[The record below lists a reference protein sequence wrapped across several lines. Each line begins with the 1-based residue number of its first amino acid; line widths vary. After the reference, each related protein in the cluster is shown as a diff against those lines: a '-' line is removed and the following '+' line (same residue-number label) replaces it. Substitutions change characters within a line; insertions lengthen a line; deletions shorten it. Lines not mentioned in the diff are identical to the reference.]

1 MVTWILTR
9 KIDPITLEVIRGGL
23 VSLSR
28 EMGVAMEKTSYS
40 TIFSEGLDYSCAVF
54 DWEGNMAALH
64 AFDPCHLG
72 AMPYS
77 VQASI
82 SAFGIKNLQPG
93 DIILQ
98 NDPYNGGSHINDY
111 TIMTPVFVDN
121 ELVVIPATRAHQ
133 IDAGAANPGGCAG
146 DATSIHEEG
155 LRLPPIKLY
164 SQGKEMTDIWK
175 IILANV
181 RVPTAVQGDMRAMIG
196 SLKVAERRAIDYV
209 KKYGVETWKAAL
221 TEIMNISERIMR
233 DEIDA
238 IPDGEYENEEWMD
251 DSGNSSE
258 PVRLKVKVKIKG
270 SELIADYSGSSPQVN
285 GPINGSYAV
294 TACNTY
300 IGVIHCVGHQGE
312 YPVNQ
317 GTFRPIKVVAPLGSI
332 VNVVY
337 PGACIG
343 GNTELSN
350 RIVDLVIGAL
360 AQATTPR
367 NIKAACYGTGGTT
380 SIGGIDH
387 ETGEQ
392 YVIYFYSLGGMGARA
407 TKDGNSAQLCFATNN
422 KGPYAEI
429 NETRYPI
436 LVEEYSL
443 VRDSP
448 GMGKY
453 RGGLG
458 TKFVFRLLGESAEY
472 NCLTDR
478 HKISPYG
485 VFGGLP
491 PKPST
496 CGHFCDI
503 RIKLAN
509 EKEFKHA
516 TELFGKISTSKWS
529 KIILHKGDVYEIY
542 LCGGGGFGD
551 PLERDPELVLAD
563 VEYGYV
569 SNEVA
574 REYYGV
580 VINADKIDYDATK
593 RLRVEKMR

>member
-1 MVTWILTR
+1 LKR
-9 KIDPITLEVIRGGL
+9 DIDPITLEVIRGGL
-23 VSLSR
+23 ISLSR

-54 DWEGNMAALH
+54 DWEGNMVALH

-82 SAFGIKNLQPG
+82 REFGIENLQPG

-164 SQGKEMTDIWK
+164 SAGKEMTDIWN
-175 IILANV
+175 ILLANV
-181 RVPTAVQGDMRAMIG
+181 RVPTAVRGDMRAMIG
-196 SLKVAERRAIDYV
+196 SLKVAERRATEYV
-209 KKYGVETWKAAL
+209 KKYGIGTWKAAL
-221 TEIMNISERIMR
+221 TEIMNISEKIMR
-233 DEIDA
+233 EEIEA

-251 DSGNSSE
+251 DSGTSSE
-258 PVRLKVKVKIKG
+258 PVKLKVRVEIKG
-270 SELIADYSGSSPQVN
+270 SELTADYSGSSPQVN
-285 GPINGSYAV
+285 GPINASYAV

-300 IGVIHCVGHQGE
+300 IGVLHCVGHRGE

-317 GTFRPIKVVAPLGSI
+317 GTFRPIKVKAPQGSV
-332 VNVVY
+332 VNVTY
-337 PGACIG
+337 PAACIG
-343 GNTELSN
+343 GNTETSN

-360 AQATTPR
+360 LQATTPL
-367 NIKAACYGTGGTT
+367 NIKAACHGTGGTT

-392 YVIYFYSLGGMGARA
+392 YVIYLYSLGGMGARA
-407 TKDGNSAQLCFATNN
+407 TKDGNSAQLPFATNN

-443 VRDSP
+443 VQDSA
-448 GMGKY
+448 GIGKF

-458 TKFVFRLLGESAEY
+458 TKFSFKLLAESAEY
-472 NCLTDR
+472 NCLGDR

-491 PKPST
+491 PKPSE

-509 EKEFKHA
+509 QQEFKHS
-516 TELFGKISTSKWS
+516 TELFGKLSTSKWS
-529 KIILHKGDVYEIY
+529 KIILHRGDVYEIS
-542 LCGGGGFGD
+542 LCGGGGFGN
-551 PLERDPELVLAD
+551 PLDRDPELVRKD
-563 VEYGYV
+563 VEYDYV
-569 SNEVA
+569 SNAVA

-580 VINADKIDYDATK
+580 VIEPTMMKIDQKATEK
-593 RLRVEKMR
+593 LRTENRT

>member
-1 MVTWILTR
+1 LKR
-9 KIDPITLEVIRGGL
+9 DIDPITLEVIRGGL

-54 DWEGNMAALH
+54 DWEGNMVALH

-82 SAFGIKNLQPG
+82 REFGIQNLQPG

-155 LRLPPIKLY
+155 LRLPPIRLY
-164 SQGKEMTDIWK
+164 SAGKEMTDIWN
-175 IILANV
+175 ILLANV
-181 RVPTAVQGDMRAMIG
+181 RVPTAVRGDMRAMIG
-196 SLKVAERRAIDYV
+196 SLRVAERRATEYV
-209 KKYGVETWKAAL
+209 KKYGIGTWKAAL

-233 DEIDA
+233 EEIDA

-251 DSGNSSE
+251 DSGTSSE
-258 PVRLKVKVKIKG
+258 PVRLKVRVEIKG
-270 SELIADYSGSSPQVN
+270 SELTADYSGSSPQVN
-285 GPINGSYAV
+285 GPINASYAV

-300 IGVIHCVGHQGE
+300 IGVLHCVGHRGE

-317 GTFRPIKVVAPLGSI
+317 GTFRPIKVKAPQGSV
-332 VNVVY
+332 VNVTY
-337 PGACIG
+337 PAACIG
-343 GNTELSN
+343 GNTETSN

-360 AQATTPR
+360 LQATTPR
-367 NIKAACYGTGGTT
+367 NIKAACHGTGGTT

-392 YVIYFYSLGGMGARA
+392 YVIYLYSLGGMGARA
-407 TKDGNSAQLCFATNN
+407 TKDGNSAQLPFATNN

-443 VRDSP
+443 VQDSA
-448 GMGKY
+448 GIGRF

-458 TKFVFRLLGESAEY
+458 TRFRFRLLAESAEY
-472 NCLTDR
+472 NCLGDR

-491 PKPST
+491 PNPSE

-509 EKEFKHA
+509 EQEFKHS

-529 KIILHKGDVYEIY
+529 KMILHRGDVYEIS
-542 LCGGGGFGD
+542 LCGGGGFGN
-551 PLERDPELVLAD
+551 PLDRDPELVRKD
-563 VEYGYV
+563 VEYEYV
-569 SNEVA
+569 SNAVA

-580 VINADKIDYDATK
+580 VIDPTTTKIDQEATGK
-593 RLRVEKMR
+593 LRTEKQR